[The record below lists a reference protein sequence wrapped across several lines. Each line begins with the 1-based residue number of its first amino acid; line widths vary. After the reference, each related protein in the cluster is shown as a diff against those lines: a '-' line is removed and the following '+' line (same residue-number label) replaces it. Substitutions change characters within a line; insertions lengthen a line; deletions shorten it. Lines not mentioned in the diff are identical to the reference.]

1 MHNYFI
7 LLCFLGFLL
16 SCSNQ
21 KKADTNSSNIVVV
34 EKRDTSIFEKYD
46 IWLTEIKPI
55 KSNILFMNILHKL
68 HEQFNQDSC
77 VKEGLLG
84 LSKKGDFQKFI
95 QEFKIFPCDSNFVF
109 MRGYNLYNSKE
120 IGTLFTIIDK
130 NDSIISF
137 KYECNKNDYIP
148 GGGYFDSVY
157 ITDFNKNGTQ
167 DLIIREFTRCSG
179 YKNFDNYV
187 YDFKISKN
195 KFEPIFEYNH
205 SGFSKLGMNYIHQE
219 WKDTIISVTPNSIE
233 KEHLSWLVCPDISEF
248 RRESYRS
255 LEEFENV
262 KKSHISNMAELKK
275 KGIDSFSRKK
285 GIFVF
290 DKKLRKYKS
299 EKISYFAN

>member
-1 MHNYFI
+1 MRNYLI

-16 SCSNQ
+16 NCSNQ
-21 KKADTNSSNIVVV
+21 KKTDTNNSNIVVV

-46 IWLTEIKPI
+46 FWLTEIKPI
-55 KSNILFMNILHKL
+55 KSNKLFMNILHKL

-84 LSKKGDFQKFI
+84 LSKKEDFQKFI
-95 QEFKIFPCDSNFVF
+95 KEFKIFPCDSNFVF

-137 KYECNKNDYIP
+137 KYECSKNDYVP

-157 ITDFNKNGTQ
+157 TTDFNKNGTQ
-167 DLIIREFTRCSG
+167 DLIIREFTRHSG
-179 YKNFDNYV
+179 YKNYDNFV

-219 WKDTIISVTPNSIE
+219 WKDTILSVNLNTIE
-233 KEHLSWLVCPDISEF
+233 KEHISWLICPDISEF

-255 LEEFENV
+255 LEEFEYA
-262 KKSHISNMAELKK
+262 KKCFINNRKRLKEE
-275 KGIDSFSRKK
+275 GVDSFSRKK
-285 GIFVF
+285 EVFVF

-299 EKISYFAN
+299 EKTEE